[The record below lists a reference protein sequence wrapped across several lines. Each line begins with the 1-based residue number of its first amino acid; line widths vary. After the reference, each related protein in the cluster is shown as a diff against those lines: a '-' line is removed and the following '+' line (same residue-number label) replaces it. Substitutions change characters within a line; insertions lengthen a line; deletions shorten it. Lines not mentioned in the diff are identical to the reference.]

1 MTRVAVSKWGNSSA
15 IRLPKAVMEELGI
28 KQGEVVEMTAQ
39 NGKGVIE
46 KPKQQLAPS
55 LEDMVA
61 EMTRL
66 GFKNEPE
73 PVDWGLDVGSERFY
87 DHDCCAGRRGCELLI
102 AIKRYTLSIQPG
114 TKPER

>member
-28 KQGEVVEMTAQ
+28 KQGEVIEMTVQ
-39 NGKGVIE
+39 DGKGVIE

-61 EMTRL
+61 QMNRL
-66 GFKNEPE
+66 GWENEPE
-73 PVDWGLDVGSERFY
+73 TVD
-87 DHDCCAGRRGCELLI
+87 
-102 AIKRYTLSIQPG
+102 
-114 TKPER
+114 

>member
-28 KQGEVVEMTAQ
+28 KQGEVIEMTVQ

-46 KPKQQLAPS
+46 KPKQRLAPS

-61 EMTRL
+61 EMNRL
-66 GFKNEPE
+66 GWEKEPE
-73 PVDWGLDVGSERFY
+73 TVDWGPDVGSERFY
-87 DHDCCAGRRGCELLI
+87 DHD
-102 AIKRYTLSIQPG
+102 
-114 TKPER
+114 